1 VIIDFHTHIFPSHIR
16 ESREEYIKRD
26 ACFSLLYSDPKARMI
41 TAEELIASMDEAE
54 IDRSVVLNIGW
65 VSHNLCRET
74 NDYILET
81 ISHYPDRL
89 TGFCMVQPQAGDKAL
104 IELER
109 CARAGARGIGEM
121 RSDLQGFNL
130 ADKSLLQP
138 LADIAAKYN
147 QIFLTHSSEP
157 VGHQYT
163 GKGSI
168 TPDILYSLAL
178 NFPEIKLVYAHWGG
192 GLPLYA
198 LMPEVGRALANIF
211 FDTAAT
217 IWLYQSS
224 IFQHVSDIIGSD
236 KILFGTDYPLLPQ
249 KRILQHIRS
258 AGLALADQEKILGGN
273 AQRLLSQEPDGDIS
287 T

>member
-1 VIIDFHTHIFPSHIR
+1 MIIDFHTHIFPSHIR

-26 ACFSLLYSDPKARMI
+26 ACFSLLYSDPRARMI
-41 TAEELIASMDEAE
+41 TAEELIASMDKAE

-65 VSHNLCRET
+65 LSHNLCRET
-74 NDYILET
+74 NDYILEA

-89 TGFCMVQPQAGDKAL
+89 IGFCMVQPQAGDKAL

-138 LADIAAKYN
+138 LADIAVKYN

-168 TPDILYSLAL
+168 TPDILYSMAL

-258 AGLALADQEKILGGN
+258 AGLAPADQEKILGGN

-287 T
+287 A

>member
-26 ACFSLLYSDPKARMI
+26 ACFSLLYSDPRARMI
-41 TAEELIASMDEAE
+41 TAEELIASMDKAE

-65 VSHNLCRET
+65 LSHNLCRET
-74 NDYILET
+74 NDYILEA

-89 TGFCMVQPQAGDKAL
+89 IGFCMVQPQAGDKAL

-138 LADIAAKYN
+138 LADIAVKYN

-198 LMPEVGRALANIF
+198 LMPEVGRALANTF

-258 AGLALADQEKILGGN
+258 AGLAPTDQEKILGGN
-273 AQRLLSQEPDGDIS
+273 AQKLLSQEPDGDIS
-287 T
+287 A

>member
-1 VIIDFHTHIFPSHIR
+1 MIIDFHTHIFPSHIR

-41 TAEELIASMDEAE
+41 TAEELIASMDKAE

-65 VSHNLCRET
+65 LSHNLCRET
-74 NDYILET
+74 NDYILEAL
-81 ISHYPDRL
+81 SHYPDRL
-89 TGFCMVQPQAGDKAL
+89 IGFCMVQPQAGDKAL

-138 LADIAAKYN
+138 LADIAVKYN

-198 LMPEVGRALANIF
+198 LMPEVGRALANTF

-224 IFQHVSDIIGSD
+224 IFQHVSNIIGSD

-258 AGLALADQEKILGGN
+258 AGLAPADQEKILGGN

-287 T
+287 A

>member
-1 VIIDFHTHIFPSHIR
+1 MIIDFHTHIFPSHIR

-138 LADIAAKYN
+138 LADIAVKYN
-147 QIFLTHSSEP
+147 QLFLTHSSEP

>member
-1 VIIDFHTHIFPSHIR
+1 MIIDFHTHIFPAHIR

-26 ACFSLLYSDPKARMI
+26 ACFSLLYSDPRARMI

-74 NDYILET
+74 NDYILEA

-138 LADIAAKYN
+138 LADIAVKYN

-258 AGLALADQEKILGGN
+258 AGLAPADQEKILGGN

>member
-1 VIIDFHTHIFPSHIR
+1 MIIDFHTHIFPSHIR

-41 TAEELIASMDEAE
+41 TAEELIASMDKAE

-65 VSHNLCRET
+65 LSHNLCRET
-74 NDYILET
+74 NDYILEA

-89 TGFCMVQPQAGDKAL
+89 IGFCMVQPQAGDKAL

-109 CARAGARGIGEM
+109 CARAGTRGIGEM

-138 LADIAAKYN
+138 LADIAVKYN

-198 LMPEVGRALANIF
+198 LMPEVGRALANTF

-224 IFQHVSDIIGSD
+224 IFQHVSNIIGSD

-258 AGLALADQEKILGGN
+258 AGLAPADQEKILGGN

-287 T
+287 A

>member
-1 VIIDFHTHIFPSHIR
+1 MIIDFHTHIFPSHIR

>member
-1 VIIDFHTHIFPSHIR
+1 MIIDFHTHIFPSHIR

-26 ACFSLLYSDPKARMI
+26 ACFSLLYSDPRARMI

-74 NDYILET
+74 NDYILEA

-138 LADIAAKYN
+138 LADIAVKYN